1 MAKLYAKLLSTSA
14 MTANKTK
21 WVRLGDY
28 IERSM
33 ANNRNLAYGADF
45 IQGVNS
51 DGTFSPSKANTIDI
65 NLKPYKI
72 VQNGDFV
79 YNPSRLNIGSIAYR
93 REGLCIVS
101 HLYVVFHLNEK
112 GEKYIIPEYLYLY
125 FRRDEFFRQITFLN
139 FGSQRPEFNFFEMSD
154 IRIPLPSMEVQRD
167 LVATYEGLKRLVEDN
182 EALITPL
189 TEACQAFIIDC
200 KRRYPSV
207 SLGEYIEEVDERNT
221 KGEDYPFCGVNKDK
235 CFMPTVADTNN
246 LDSRKYKLV
255 KQDVLVFSGMQTG
268 RDICIRI
275 ALQNEDKVILI
286 SPAYTTYAV
295 KDASEILPQFLY
307 MQFERQEMDR
317 LGWFLSDGSIRSNLD
332 WDRFCAIQIPLPPL
346 EVQQSIV
353 NLYHCIEEA
362 KSIAKEARE
371 SLATLCPALVQHAM
385 DA

>member
-1 MAKLYAKLLSTSA
+1 MPYATPSNTLD
-14 MTANKTK
+14 MIANKTK

-33 ANNRNLAYGADF
+33 ANNKDLVYGTDL

-51 DGTFSPSKANTIDI
+51 DGTFSSSKANTIDI

-72 VQNGDFV
+72 VLNGDFV

-93 REGLCIVS
+93 TEGLCIVS
-101 HLYVVFHLNEK
+101 HLYVVFRLNECGQK
-112 GEKYIIPEYLYLY
+112 CIIPEYLYFY
-125 FRRDEFFRQITFLN
+125 FRRNEFFRQITFLN

-167 LVATYEGLKRLVEDN
+167 LVATYEGLKRLAEDN
-182 EALITPL
+182 EALIAPL
-189 TEACQAFIIDC
+189 TEACQAFIVNC
-200 KRRYPSV
+200 KRQYPSV
-207 SLGEYIEEVDERNT
+207 PLGDYIEEVDERNT
-221 KGEDYPFCGVNKDK
+221 EGKDYPFCGVNKDK

-255 KQDVLVFSGMQTG
+255 KQDMFVFSGMQTG
-268 RDICIRI
+268 RDVCIRI
-275 ALQNEDKVILI
+275 ALQNEDKVLLI
-286 SPAYTTYAV
+286 SPAYTTYKV
-295 KDASEILPQFLY
+295 KDVSEILPQFLY

-317 LGWFLSDGSIRSNLD
+317 LGCFLSDSSIRSNLHEE
-332 WDRFCAIQIPLPPL
+332 RFSAIQIPLPPL

-362 KSIAKEARE
+362 KGIAREARE
-371 SLATLCPALVQHAM
+371 RLTTLCPALIQRAIHS
-385 DA
+385 

>member
-1 MAKLYAKLLSTSA
+1 MAKLYAKPSSTSA
-14 MTANKTK
+14 MTVNKTK

-33 ANNRNLAYGADF
+33 ANNRNLAYGVDF

-167 LVATYEGLKRLVEDN
+167 LVATYEGLKCLAEEN

-189 TEACQAFIIDC
+189 TEACQAFIVDC
-200 KRRYPSV
+200 KRKYQEV
-207 SLGEYIEEVDERNT
+207 QLGEFIEEVDERNSDLSVT
-221 KGEDYPFCGVNKDK
+221 LSQGVDVNMTFIPAKREAEDKQNAKIVREDQFAYNKVVKSNGTKLPLALRKGEPCFISSSYSVFRIIDEACIIPEFLFLLLSRSEFHRYCG
-235 CFMPTVADTNN
+235 
-246 LDSRKYKLV
+246 YKAEGTTR
-255 KQDVLVFSGMQTG
+255 DVFSF
-268 RDICIRI
+268 
-275 ALQNEDKVILI
+275 
-286 SPAYTTYAV
+286 
-295 KDASEILPQFLY
+295 SELC
-307 MQFERQEMDR
+307 RVH
-317 LGWFLSDGSIRSNLD
+317 
-332 WDRFCAIQIPLPPL
+332 IPLPPL

-353 NLYHCIEEA
+353 RLYHCIEEA
-362 KSIAKEARE
+362 KRIAREARE
-371 SLATLCPALVQHAM
+371 RLGTLCPALVQYAIE
-385 DA
+385 A